1 MLPGAVW
8 AIKFYYVM
16 KYHLWMGISAMTAL
30 LCACGGHA
38 HHDHEGELHHH
49 EEELL
54 SEGHAHEEG
63 HTDEIILKPEKAEAA
78 GIKVEEIQPGV
89 FREVIE
95 ASGQLLSAQGEETTV
110 VANVSGVVSFSR
122 ALVEGTAVSTG
133 GGLMTISADKL
144 QDGDP
149 VKRARITYETARME
163 YERAAKLVEK
173 KIVSQKEFN
182 GLKEKYENARIAY
195 EALSPGR
202 NGEGVS
208 VSSPLTGYIKICLVK
223 EGDYVNMGQPLFSVT
238 RNKKMQLRADV
249 SERFY
254 PALRRVSSAHFRLSY
269 SEKVYRLEDLN
280 GKLLSFGKSASDN
293 SFYLPVTFELDNCG
307 DLLPGAFAEVYL
319 LGQERSGVI
328 SLPVSALTEEQGVHF
343 VYQQLDESCYKK
355 LEVKVGASNGKA
367 VEILAGLKGGEKIV
381 TQGAVHVKLASA
393 SNAIPGHTH
402 NH

>member
-8 AIKFYYVM
+8 TIKFYYIM
-16 KYHLWMGISAMTAL
+16 KYHLWMGISAMIAL

-78 GIKVEEIQPGV
+78 GIKVEEIQPSV

-122 ALVEGTAVSTG
+122 ALTEGTAVSTG
-133 GGLMTISADKL
+133 AGLMTISADKL

-149 VKRARITYETARME
+149 VKRARVAYETARME

-173 KIVSQKEFN
+173 RIVSQKEFN

-202 NGEGVS
+202 NGKGVS

-254 PALRRVSSAHFRLSY
+254 PALRGVTSAHFRLSY

-307 DLLPGAFAEVYL
+307 DLLPGTFAEVYL

-355 LEVKVGASNGKA
+355 LEVKVGTSNGEA
-367 VEILAGLKGGEKIV
+367 VEILAGLRGGEKIV